1 MSDDTSEHEL
11 SQDQIDESL
20 SDQGFSAEVGTERWV
35 SDLESQFSSDDEEV
49 AEPDVAAGGDDL
61 PAAEGEAPGGDATDY
76 IQLGDVKV
84 PQAEAER
91 VAKFWDWMNT
101 NPDEAMKFVGYM
113 TGEYQ
118 LIPHGQQAPV
128 QQQPQQQQQQYQQPQ
143 QAPAEDLYEDWDL
156 LPDSVQDRLKKV
168 DQLEGYLAQQHQT
181 QQQALAHQ
189 NQKHV
194 ETAQAQFGTAY
205 DLSNAEVHRM
215 ATEAAR
221 LNIVHALLQETGD
234 PVRAVERA
242 LEMVYLQSED
252 GREREFNKRI
262 AATES
267 DAVRKRKMASV
278 GGSAG
283 SVSRQDSD
291 AVPGDAA
298 GRRSAMVNEIAAALG
313 KRPN

>member
-1 MSDDTSEHEL
+1 MSDETTEHEL
-11 SQDQIDESL
+11 TQDQIDDSL

-35 SDLESQFSSDDEEV
+35 SDLESQFASDDEV
-49 AEPDVAAGGDDL
+49 AEPDVAVGGDDL

-76 IQLGDVKV
+76 IQLGDVRV
-84 PQAEAER
+84 PQEEAER

-118 LIPHGQQAPV
+118 LIPHGQQAPAQQQAPV
-128 QQQPQQQQQQYQQPQ
+128 QQQQ
-143 QAPAEDLYEDWDL
+143 PAEPVEDPYEDWDL
-156 LPDSVQDRLKKV
+156 LPDSVQERLKKV
-168 DQLEGYLAQQHQT
+168 GQLEGYLAQQHQT
-181 QQQALAHQ
+181 QQHALAQQ

-194 ETAQAQFGTAY
+194 ETAQAQFATAY
-205 DLSNAEVHRM
+205 DLSNEEVHRM

-221 LNIVHALLQETGD
+221 LNIVPALLQETGD
-234 PVRAVERA
+234 PIRAVERA
-242 LEMVYLQSED
+242 LEIVYLQSEN
-252 GREREFNKRI
+252 GREREFNKRV

-267 DAVRKRKMASV
+267 DAARKRKMASV

-283 SVSRQDSD
+283 SVPRQDSD

-313 KRPN
+313 KRTD

>member
-1 MSDDTSEHEL
+1 MSDETTEHEL
-11 SQDQIDESL
+11 TQDQIDDSL

-35 SDLESQFSSDDEEV
+35 SDLESQFASDDEV
-49 AEPDVAAGGDDL
+49 AEPDVAVGGDDL

-76 IQLGDVKV
+76 IQLGDVRV
-84 PQAEAER
+84 PQEEAER

-118 LIPHGQQAPV
+118 LIPHGQQAPAQQQAPV
-128 QQQPQQQQQQYQQPQ
+128 QQQQ
-143 QAPAEDLYEDWDL
+143 PAEPVEDPYEDWDL
-156 LPDSVQDRLKKV
+156 LPDSVQARLKKV
-168 DQLEGYLAQQHQT
+168 DQLEGYLAQQQQT
-181 QQQALAHQ
+181 QQHALAQQ

-194 ETAQAQFGTAY
+194 ETAQAQFATAY
-205 DLSNAEVHRM
+205 DLSNEEVHRM

-221 LNIVHALLQETGD
+221 LNIVPALLQETGD
-234 PVRAVERA
+234 PIRAVERA
-242 LEMVYLQSED
+242 LEIVYLQSEN
-252 GREREFNKRI
+252 GREREFNKRV

-267 DAVRKRKMASV
+267 DAARKRKMASV

-283 SVSRQDSD
+283 SVPRQDSD

-313 KRPN
+313 KRTD

>member
-1 MSDDTSEHEL
+1 MSDETTEHEL
-11 SQDQIDESL
+11 TQDQIDDSL

-35 SDLESQFSSDDEEV
+35 SDLESQFASDDEV
-49 AEPDVAAGGDDL
+49 AEPDVAVGGDDL

-76 IQLGDVKV
+76 IHLGDVRV
-84 PQAEAER
+84 PQEEAER

-118 LIPHGQQAPV
+118 LIPHGQQAPAQQQAPV
-128 QQQPQQQQQQYQQPQ
+128 QQQQ
-143 QAPAEDLYEDWDL
+143 PAEPVEDPYEDWDL
-156 LPDSVQDRLKKV
+156 LPDSVQERLKKV
-168 DQLEGYLAQQHQT
+168 DQLEGYLAQQQQT
-181 QQQALAHQ
+181 QQHALAQQ

-194 ETAQAQFGTAY
+194 ETAQAQFATAY
-205 DLSNAEVHRM
+205 DLSNEEVHRM

-221 LNIVHALLQETGD
+221 LNIVPALLQETGD
-234 PVRAVERA
+234 PIRAVERA
-242 LEMVYLQSED
+242 LEIVYLQSEN
-252 GREREFNKRI
+252 GREREFNKRV

-267 DAVRKRKMASV
+267 DAARKRKMASV

-283 SVSRQDSD
+283 SVPRQDSD

-313 KRPN
+313 KRTD

>member
-1 MSDDTSEHEL
+1 MSDETTEHEL
-11 SQDQIDESL
+11 TQDQIDDSL

-35 SDLESQFSSDDEEV
+35 SDLESQFASDDEV
-49 AEPDVAAGGDDL
+49 AEPDVAVGGDDL

-76 IQLGDVKV
+76 IQLGDVRV
-84 PQAEAER
+84 PQEEAER

-118 LIPHGQQAPV
+118 LIPHGQQAPAQQQAPV
-128 QQQPQQQQQQYQQPQ
+128 QQQQ
-143 QAPAEDLYEDWDL
+143 PAEPVEDPYEDWDL
-156 LPDSVQDRLKKV
+156 LPDSVQERLKKV
-168 DQLEGYLAQQHQT
+168 DQLEGYLAQQQQT
-181 QQQALAHQ
+181 QQHAIAQQ
-189 NQKHV
+189 NQRHV
-194 ETAQAQFGTAY
+194 ETAQAQFATAY
-205 DLSNAEVHRM
+205 DLSNEEVHRM

-221 LNIVHALLQETGD
+221 LNIVPALLQETGD
-234 PVRAVERA
+234 PIRAVERA
-242 LEMVYLQSED
+242 LEIVYLQSEN
-252 GREREFNKRI
+252 GREREFNKRV

-267 DAVRKRKMASV
+267 DAARKRKMASV

-283 SVSRQDSD
+283 SVPRQDSD

-313 KRPN
+313 KRTD

>member
-1 MSDDTSEHEL
+1 MSDETTEHEL
-11 SQDQIDESL
+11 TQDQIDDSL

-35 SDLESQFSSDDEEV
+35 SDLESQFASDDEV
-49 AEPDVAAGGDDL
+49 AEPDVAVGGDDL

-76 IQLGDVKV
+76 IQLGDVRV
-84 PQAEAER
+84 PQEEAER

-118 LIPHGQQAPV
+118 LIPHGQQAPAQRQAPV
-128 QQQPQQQQQQYQQPQ
+128 QQQQ
-143 QAPAEDLYEDWDL
+143 PAEPVEDPYEDWDL
-156 LPDSVQDRLKKV
+156 LPDSVQARLKKV
-168 DQLEGYLAQQHQT
+168 DQLEGYLAQQQQT
-181 QQQALAHQ
+181 QQYAFAQQ

-194 ETAQAQFGTAY
+194 ETAQAQFATAY
-205 DLSNAEVHRM
+205 DLSNEEVHRM

-221 LNIVHALLQETGD
+221 LNIVPALLQETGD
-234 PVRAVERA
+234 PIRAVERA
-242 LEMVYLQSED
+242 LEIVYLQSEN
-252 GREREFNKRI
+252 GREREFNKRV

-267 DAVRKRKMASV
+267 DAARKRKMASV

-283 SVSRQDSD
+283 SVPRQDSD

-313 KRPN
+313 KRTD

>member
-1 MSDDTSEHEL
+1 MSDETTEHEL
-11 SQDQIDESL
+11 TQDQIDDSL

-35 SDLESQFSSDDEEV
+35 SDLESQFASDDEV
-49 AEPDVAAGGDDL
+49 AEPDVAVGGDDL

-76 IQLGDVKV
+76 IQLGDVRV
-84 PQAEAER
+84 PQEEAER

-118 LIPHGQQAPV
+118 LIPHGQQAPAQQQAPV
-128 QQQPQQQQQQYQQPQ
+128 QQQQ
-143 QAPAEDLYEDWDL
+143 PAEPVEDPYEDWDL
-156 LPDSVQDRLKKV
+156 LPDSVQERLKKV
-168 DQLEGYLAQQHQT
+168 DQLEGYLAQQQQT
-181 QQQALAHQ
+181 QQHALAQQ

-194 ETAQAQFGTAY
+194 ETAQAQFATAY
-205 DLSNAEVHRM
+205 DLSNEEVHRM

-221 LNIVHALLQETGD
+221 LNIVPALLQETGD
-234 PVRAVERA
+234 PIRAVERA
-242 LEMVYLQSED
+242 LEIVYLQSEN
-252 GREREFNKRI
+252 GREREFNKRV

-267 DAVRKRKMASV
+267 DAARKRKMASV

-283 SVSRQDSD
+283 SVPRQDSD

-313 KRPN
+313 KRTD

>member
-1 MSDDTSEHEL
+1 MSDETTEHEL
-11 SQDQIDESL
+11 TQDQIDDSL
-20 SDQGFSAEVGTERWV
+20 ADQGFSAEVGTERWV
-35 SDLESQFSSDDEEV
+35 SDLESQFSDDEV
-49 AEPDVAAGGDDL
+49 APTDVAVGGDDL
-61 PAAEGEAPGGDATDY
+61 PAAEGEAPGGDADY
-76 IQLGDVKV
+76 IQLGDVKI
-84 PQAEAER
+84 PQEEAER

-118 LIPHGQQAPV
+118 LIPHGQQPPAP
-128 QQQPQQQQQQYQQPQ
+128 QPQPQQQQQQY
-143 QAPAEDLYEDWDL
+143 AEPAEDPYEDWDL
-156 LPDSVQDRLKKV
+156 LPDSVQARLKKV
-168 DQLEGYLAQQHQT
+168 DQLEGYLAQQQQH
-181 QQQALAHQ
+181 QQQVVAHQ

-221 LNIVHALLQETGD
+221 LNIVPALLQETGD
-234 PVRAVERA
+234 PIRAVERA
-242 LEMVYLQSED
+242 LEIVYLQSEQ
-252 GREREFNKRI
+252 GREREFNKRV

-267 DAVRKRKMASV
+267 DAARKRKMASV

-283 SVSRQDSD
+283 SVPRQDSD
-291 AVPGDAA
+291 AVPSDAA

-313 KRPN
+313 KRTD

>member
-1 MSDDTSEHEL
+1 MSDETTEHEL
-11 SQDQIDESL
+11 TQDQIDDSL

-35 SDLESQFSSDDEEV
+35 SDLESQFASDDEV
-49 AEPDVAAGGDDL
+49 AEPDVAVGGDDL

-76 IQLGDVKV
+76 IQLGDVRV
-84 PQAEAER
+84 PQEEAER

-118 LIPHGQQAPV
+118 LIPHGQQAPAQQQAPV
-128 QQQPQQQQQQYQQPQ
+128 QQQQ
-143 QAPAEDLYEDWDL
+143 PAEPVEDPYEDWDL
-156 LPDSVQDRLKKV
+156 LPDSVQERLKKV
-168 DQLEGYLAQQHQT
+168 DQLEGYLAQQQQT
-181 QQQALAHQ
+181 QQHALAQQ

-194 ETAQAQFGTAY
+194 ETAQAQFATAY
-205 DLSNAEVHRM
+205 DLSNEEVHRL

-221 LNIVHALLQETGD
+221 LNIVPALLQETGD
-234 PVRAVERA
+234 PIRAVERA
-242 LEMVYLQSED
+242 LEIVYLQSEN
-252 GREREFNKRI
+252 GREREFNKRV

-267 DAVRKRKMASV
+267 DAARKRKMASV

-283 SVSRQDSD
+283 SVPRQDSD

-313 KRPN
+313 KRTD

>member
-1 MSDDTSEHEL
+1 MSDETTEHEL
-11 SQDQIDESL
+11 TQDQIDDSL

-35 SDLESQFSSDDEEV
+35 SDLESQFASDDEV
-49 AEPDVAAGGDDL
+49 AEPDVAVGGDDL

-76 IQLGDVKV
+76 IQLGDVRV
-84 PQAEAER
+84 PQEEAER

-118 LIPHGQQAPV
+118 LIPHGQQAPA
-128 QQQPQQQQQQYQQPQ
+128 QQ
-143 QAPAEDLYEDWDL
+143 QAPVQLQQPAEPVEDPYEDWDL
-156 LPDSVQDRLKKV
+156 LPDSVQERLKKV
-168 DQLEGYLAQQHQT
+168 DQLEGYLAQQQQT
-181 QQQALAHQ
+181 QQHALAQQ

-194 ETAQAQFGTAY
+194 ETAQAQFATAY
-205 DLSNAEVHRM
+205 DLSNEEVHRM

-221 LNIVHALLQETGD
+221 LNIVPALLQETGD
-234 PVRAVERA
+234 PIRAVERA
-242 LEMVYLQSED
+242 LEIVYLQSEN
-252 GREREFNKRI
+252 GREREFNKRV

-267 DAVRKRKMASV
+267 DAARKRKMASV

-283 SVSRQDSD
+283 SVPRQDSD

-313 KRPN
+313 KRTD

>member
-1 MSDDTSEHEL
+1 MSDETTEHEL
-11 SQDQIDESL
+11 SQDEIDDSL
-20 SDQGFSAEVGTERWV
+20 SEQGFSAEVGTERWV
-35 SDLESQFSSDDEEV
+35 SDLESQFASDDEV
-49 AEPDVAAGGDDL
+49 VEPDVAVGGDDL
-61 PAAEGEAPGGDATDY
+61 PAAEGDAPGGDFTDY

-84 PQAEAER
+84 PQEEAER

-118 LIPHGQQAPV
+118 LIPQGQQAPTQQQP
-128 QQQPQQQQQQYQQPQ
+128 QQQPQQQQQY

-156 LPDSVQDRLKKV
+156 LPDSVQERLKKV

-181 QQQALAHQ
+181 QQQAIAHQ

-221 LNIVHALLQETGD
+221 LNIVPALLQETGD
-234 PVRAVERA
+234 PIKAVERA
-242 LEMVYLQSED
+242 LEIVYLQSED

-262 AATES
+262 AASES
-267 DAVRKRKMASV
+267 DAARKRKMASV

-291 AVPGDAA
+291 SVPGDAA

-313 KRPN
+313 NRTD

>member
-1 MSDDTSEHEL
+1 MSDETTEHEL
-11 SQDQIDESL
+11 TQDQIDDSL

-35 SDLESQFSSDDEEV
+35 SDLESQFASDDEV
-49 AEPDVAAGGDDL
+49 AEPDVAVGGDDL

-76 IQLGDVKV
+76 IQLGDVRV
-84 PQAEAER
+84 PQEEAER

-118 LIPHGQQAPV
+118 LIPHGQQAPAQQQAPV
-128 QQQPQQQQQQYQQPQ
+128 QQQQ
-143 QAPAEDLYEDWDL
+143 PAEPVEDPYEDWDL
-156 LPDSVQDRLKKV
+156 LPDSVQERLKKV
-168 DQLEGYLAQQHQT
+168 DQLEGYLAQQQQT
-181 QQQALAHQ
+181 QQHALAQQ

-194 ETAQAQFGTAY
+194 ETAQAQFATAY
-205 DLSNAEVHRM
+205 DLSNEEVHRM

-221 LNIVHALLQETGD
+221 LNIVPALLQETGD
-234 PVRAVERA
+234 PIRAVERA
-242 LEMVYLQSED
+242 LEIVYLQSEN
-252 GREREFNKRI
+252 GREREFNKRV

-267 DAVRKRKMASV
+267 DAARKRKMASV

-283 SVSRQDSD
+283 SVPRQDSD

-298 GRRSAMVNEIAAALG
+298 GRRSAMVNEIAAARG
-313 KRPN
+313 KRTD